1 MLDQAI
7 AFGRFRL
14 DPRGGL
20 KNGERQVRLTPKALA
35 LLCFLA
41 EQQGRVVTKDELF
54 DALWPRKPVGDA
66 ALVTCIQELRKA
78 LRDNARHP
86 RYIETLH
93 RRGYRFIARPE
104 GARPA
109 GDIGGLPA
117 HLEAEHRILVGREG
131 ELAQLNEAFAL
142 ACAGKRQV
150 VLVTGEAGIGKT
162 TLVRTFLTRATQAT
176 DVHVA
181 WGQTAEHYGA
191 SEAYHSVLD
200 ALMRSCRGP
209 YGESL
214 LRALDQ
220 HAPLWLVQMPTLV
233 RPSRLRALQRQ
244 TAGATQERM
253 LRELTEALEAAAAAL
268 PIVLWL
274 EDLHW
279 ADVST
284 IDWLA
289 SFARRPESARL
300 LVIGTYR
307 PAEASV
313 DRHPVHAMRD
323 ELRRQGKSR
332 ELALRPLSR
341 SAVGEYVD
349 VRFTPRPEAA
359 ASLLQ
364 LATEVH
370 RRTEGSP
377 LFMLGVLDEL
387 VAKGVLARLDSGW
400 SLREDASIHELGIPR
415 NLQQAIERQ
424 VERLE
429 PAAARLLEI
438 ASVAGTDFSVAAVA
452 AGAGMLVDEVDVACN
467 EIALR
472 HQLLCADGTEE
483 WPDGTIASR
492 YSFAHALYREAL
504 YERLAAGRR
513 IELHRRIGERLEQGY
528 RDRADEIAA
537 QLAMHFERG
546 RAAPQAILYLQ
557 KAGETAVRRSAS
569 HESAAHFGRAL
580 DLLNGLPPGRSRDE
594 REAALRLAL
603 CVPLIAIHGLGS
615 TFVEACA
622 TEARELCDR
631 LGDSRGRFA
640 AHRVVWNN
648 SLMRHPLPTTLGHAR
663 TLVALAEA
671 SQETVELALAHR
683 ALGCSLHYI
692 GEHREADRL
701 LERGII
707 LADRIPDADF
717 ARYGEHPGMI
727 CRVFRAW
734 TKSLLGLPDQAA
746 GLAASGVE
754 HVRRRDDPHGLA
766 FALVTVGL
774 VYLFQRDVVRADR
787 TAAEILSLSR
797 AHKLPQ
803 WVAFGQE
810 IKGWVTCQQGDP
822 AAGIELMEQA
832 LGRLHA
838 TGAVTHSSRM
848 LANIAQGYL
857 DAGKPD
863 IARLRLDAALVHRAK
878 HGEHYYAPEL
888 YRLQAL
894 VLDQEG
900 AAFEFIEASLIEAL
914 DIAHKQEAGLFAL
927 RAARTLAEYWS
938 VQGKP
943 EAARDLLA
951 PLCAR
956 LTEGVDWPDFVE
968 ARAVLQSLG

>member
-7 AFGRFRL
+7 TFGRFRL

-20 KNGERQVRLTPKALA
+20 TQGDRQVRLTPKALA
-35 LLCFLA
+35 LLCCLA
-41 EQQGRVVTKDELF
+41 DQRGRVLTKDELF
-54 DALWPRKPVGDA
+54 DALWPRTPVGDA

-78 LRDNARHP
+78 LRDNARRP

-104 GARPA
+104 GARLA
-109 GDIGGLPA
+109 EDLGGLPS

-131 ELAQLNEAFAL
+131 ELAQLNEALAL

-150 VLVTGEAGIGKT
+150 VLITGEAGIGKT
-162 TLVRTFLTRATQAT
+162 TLVRTFLTRATQGM

-209 YGESL
+209 GGEGL

-220 HAPLWLVQMPTLV
+220 HAPLWLLQMPTLV
-233 RPSRLRALQRQ
+233 GPARLRALQRR

-253 LRELTEALEAAAAAL
+253 LRELTEALEAAAAAS

-289 SFARRPESARL
+289 SFARRPERARL

-313 DRHPVHAMRD
+313 ELHPMHVLRD
-323 ELRRQGKSR
+323 ELRRQGQTR

-341 SAVGEYVD
+341 LAVGEYVA

-359 ASLLQ
+359 ASLSH

-387 VAKGVLARLDSGW
+387 VARGVLARLDGGW
-400 SLREDASIHELGIPR
+400 SVREAASLHKLGIPR
-415 NLQQAIERQ
+415 HLQQAIERQ
-424 VERLE
+424 IERLE

-438 ASVAGTDFSVAAVA
+438 ASVAGADFSVAAVA
-452 AGAGMLVDEVDVACN
+452 AGAGMLVDEVDTACN
-467 EIALR
+467 EITR
-472 HQLLCADGTEE
+472 HHQLLCAGGTEE
-483 WPDGTIASR
+483 WPDGTVASR
-492 YSFAHALYREAL
+492 FSFAHALYREAL

-513 IELHRRIGERLEQGY
+513 VELHRRIGERLEQGY

-546 RAAPQAILYLQ
+546 RAVPQAILYLQ

-580 DLLNGLPPGRSRDE
+580 DLLQTLPPGRSRDE
-594 REAALRLAL
+594 LEVALRLAL
-603 CVPLIAIHGLGS
+603 CVPLVAIHGMGS

-622 TEARELCDR
+622 TQARELCDR

-648 SLMRHPLPTTLGHAR
+648 SLMRYPLSTTLAHAR
-663 TLVALAEA
+663 ELMALAEA
-671 SQETVELALAHR
+671 AQEPVKLALAHR
-683 ALGCSLHYI
+683 ALGCSLHYV
-692 GEHREADRL
+692 GEHREAERL
-701 LERGII
+701 LGHGIV

-727 CRVFRAW
+727 CRVFGAW
-734 TKSLLGLPDQAA
+734 AKSLLGYPDQAA
-746 GLAASGVE
+746 HLADSGVE
-754 HVRRRDDPHGLA
+754 HARRRDDRHGLA
-766 FALVTVGL
+766 YALVTAGL

-787 TAAEILSLSR
+787 AATEILALSQE
-797 AHKLPQ
+797 HKLPQ

-810 IKGWVTCQQGDP
+810 IKGWATCRLGDP

-848 LANIAQGYL
+848 LANLAESYL
-857 DAGKPD
+857 AAGNAKL
-863 IARLRLDAALVHRAK
+863 ARLRLDAALTHRTN

-894 VLDQEG
+894 VLEKEG
-900 AAFEFIEASLIEAL
+900 AAFEIVEASLIEAL
-914 DIAHKQEAGLFAL
+914 DIARKQEAGLFAL
-927 RAARTLAEYWS
+927 RATRTLAEYWS

-956 LTEGVDWPDFVE
+956 LTEGVDWPDFLE
-968 ARAVLQSLG
+968 ARAVLQSLS